1 MRTLVMATIGLP
13 TIVLTAAVVMLVC
26 FWLLVAVR
34 LTAVGTFDEDADLGP
49 WGMGG
54 VPVAV
59 ALSLLTSVAWFLSVG
74 GTLALAA
81 LALPDLAAGL
91 LRLAVP
97 VGALLVAWRLTC
109 LFVRPLHRLF
119 PDERGPSRPGG
130 PPALPELTEGRAGRV
145 LRPAPDAAPGGQPQM
160 LP

>member
-1 MRTLVMATIGLP
+1 MVVQHGLRGARQRVLVPGTDKGDGTVRMRTLVMATVGLP

-34 LTAVGTFDEDADLGP
+34 LTAADTFDEDADLGP

-59 ALSLLTSVAWFLSVG
+59 ALSLLTSVAWLLSVG
-74 GTLALAA
+74 GTLALTA

-91 LRLAVP
+91 LRLA
-97 VGALLVAWRLTC
+97 GWR
-109 LFVRPLHRLF
+109 
-119 PDERGPSRPGG
+119 
-130 PPALPELTEGRAGRV
+130 A
-145 LRPAPDAAPGGQPQM
+145 
-160 LP
+160 